1 MFATQVFAGVRVL
14 ELAQFVFVPAAGAVL
29 ADLGADVIKIEMTQG
44 DPYRRLKITD
54 GRQTASANLAMEL
67 NNRGKRSIAVDLK
80 TAEGRELLLR
90 LVETADIFLTSI
102 RPAALRRLGLTLEA
116 LRARNP
122 RLIYAHGNGLGFRG
136 EQADRAGYDASC
148 FWARGGFAHMLS
160 TPGQRPTRPRPALGD
175 HAGAMNVAF
184 GLAGALFH
192 RERTGEATTVEV
204 SLLSS
209 AMWILSADV
218 TMGAALSDE
227 QLSRLAHP
235 GRHALTSAYE
245 TADGRYLQLMFL
257 DPERYWPE
265 LCRRIGREDLLGD
278 ARFASVE
285 SRVEHGEALL
295 ARLDEA
301 FAVRSLDEWR
311 AAFAEWDAPWEVVQD
326 LRELVTDP
334 QGLANDSLFEVVVE
348 DGTPVTVVSGPVSF
362 GGSPLPPEPRRAP
375 AMGEDTA
382 LILSELGL
390 EPGEIAAYAARGVVT
405 GVADEVGCRARG

>member
-1 MFATQVFAGVRVL
+1 MFATQVFEGVRVL

-29 ADLGADVIKIEMTQG
+29 ADLGADVIKIEMTEG

-67 NNRGKRSIAVDLK
+67 NNRGKRSVALDLK
-80 TAEGRELLLR
+80 TDEGRELLFR
-90 LVETADIFLTSI
+90 LVETADVFLTSI
-102 RPAALRRLGLTLEA
+102 RPAALRRLGLTLDV

-175 HAGAMNVAF
+175 HAGAMNIAF
-184 GLAGALFH
+184 GLASALFH

-218 TMGAALSDE
+218 TMGAALSDT
-227 QLSRLAHP
+227 QLAHLANP

-265 LCRRIGREDLLGD
+265 LCRRIGREDLLAD
-278 ARFASVE
+278 PRFASVD
-285 SRVEHGEALL
+285 SRVEHGEALI
-295 ARLDEA
+295 AALDDA
-301 FAVRSLDEWR
+301 FAGRTLDEWR
-311 AAFAEWDAPWEVVQD
+311 EAFAEWDAPWEVVQN

-334 QGLANDSLFEVVVE
+334 QGLANDSLFDVVVE
-348 DGTPVTVVSGPVSF
+348 DGTPVTIVSGPVSF
-362 GGSPLPPEPRRAP
+362 GGSPLPPRPRCAP
-375 AMGEDTA
+375 SMGRDTA
-382 LILSELGL
+382 EILREIGL
-390 EPGEIAAYAARGVVT
+390 NEAQITGCAARGVVA
-405 GVADEVGCRARG
+405 GLG

>member
-1 MFATQVFAGVRVL
+1 MFATQVFKGVRVL
-14 ELAQFVFVPAAGAVL
+14 ELAQFVFVPAAGAIL
-29 ADLGADVIKIEMTQG
+29 ADLGADVIKIEMPEG

-54 GRQTASANLAMEL
+54 GRQTKSANLAMEL
-67 NNRGKRSIAVDLK
+67 NNRGKRSIAIDLK
-80 TAEGRELLLR
+80 SDEGRALFLK
-90 LVETADIFLTSI
+90 LVETADVFLTSI
-102 RPAALRRLGLTLEA
+102 RPAALKRLGLTLDV

-184 GLAGALFH
+184 GMASALFH
-192 RERTGEATTVEV
+192 RERTGEPSEVEI

-227 QLSRLAHP
+227 QLAKLANP

-257 DPERYWPE
+257 DPERYWGE
-265 LCRRIGREDLLGD
+265 LCRRTGCEALLD
-278 ARFASVE
+278 DPRFASVE
-285 SRVEHGEALL
+285 RRVEHGDALL
-295 ARLDEA
+295 AALDAAFASRTLDQWREA
-301 FAVRSLDEWR
+301 FAG
-311 AAFAEWDAPWEVVQD
+311 WDAPWEVIQN

-334 QGLANDSLFEVVVE
+334 QASANDVLFDVTVE

-362 GGSPLPPEPRRAP
+362 GGSPLPPEPKCAP
-375 AMGEDTA
+375 GMGRDTA
-382 LILSELGL
+382 ELLRELGL
-390 EPGEIAAYAARGVVT
+390 SDEAIADCAGRGVVT
-405 GVADEVGCRARG
+405 GVS

>member
-1 MFATQVFAGVRVL
+1 MFATQVFKGVKVL

-29 ADLGADVIKIEMTQG
+29 ADLGADVIKIEMTEG

-54 GRQTASANLAMEL
+54 GRQTKSANLAMEL
-67 NNRGKRSIAVDLK
+67 NNRGKRSIAIDLK
-80 TAEGRELLLR
+80 TDEGRELFLT
-90 LVETADIFLTSI
+90 LVETADVFLTSI
-102 RPAALRRLGLTLEA
+102 RPAALRRLGLTVEV
-116 LRARNP
+116 LRERNP

-136 EQADRAGYDASC
+136 DQADRAGYDASC

-184 GLAGALFH
+184 GLASALFH

-227 QLSRLAHP
+227 QLAKLANP
-235 GRHALTSAYE
+235 GRHALTSSYG

-265 LCRRIGREDLLGD
+265 LCRRIGCEHLLDD
-278 ARFASVE
+278 ARFVSVD

-295 ARLDEA
+295 AALDDA
-301 FAVRSLDEWR
+301 FAARTLEEWR
-311 AAFAEWDAPWEVVQD
+311 AAFAGWDAPWEVVQD

-334 QGLANDSLFEVVVE
+334 QGIANDALFEVAVE

-362 GGSPLPPEPRRAP
+362 GGSPLPPAPRCAP
-375 AMGEDTA
+375 AMGRDTA
-382 LILSELGL
+382 EVLTEIGL
-390 EPGEIAAYAARGVVT
+390 DESTIAGFAARGVVA
-405 GVADEVGCRARG
+405 GVA

>member
-1 MFATQVFAGVRVL
+1 MPATQVFAGVRVL

-67 NNRGKRSIAVDLK
+67 NNRGKRSIAIDLK
-80 TAEGRELLLR
+80 SEEGRELLLR
-90 LVETADIFLTSI
+90 LVETADVFLTSI
-102 RPAALRRLGLTLEA
+102 RPAALRRLGLTLETI
-116 LRARNP
+116 RARNP
-122 RLIYAHGNGLGFRG
+122 RIIYAHGNGLGFRG
-136 EQADRAGYDASC
+136 DQADRAGYDASC

-184 GLAGALFH
+184 GLASALFH

-209 AMWILSADV
+209 AQWILSADV

-227 QLSRLAHP
+227 QLARLANP

-245 TADGRYLQLMFL
+245 TQDGRYLQLMFL

-265 LCRRIGREDLLGD
+265 LCRRTGAEHLLAD
-278 ARFASVE
+278 DRFATVE

-295 ARLDEA
+295 AALDEA
-301 FAVRSLDEWR
+301 FAQRTLDGWR
-311 AAFAEWDAPWEVVQD
+311 AAFAGWDAPWEVVQN

-334 QGLANDSLFEVVVE
+334 QGIANEALFDVVVE

-362 GGSPLPPEPRRAP
+362 GGSPLPPDPRCAP
-375 AMGEDTA
+375 TMGRDTGA
-382 LILSELGL
+382 VLRELGL
-390 EPGEIAAYAARGVVT
+390 DDAAIADAAARGVVA
-405 GVADEVGCRARG
+405 GIA

>member
-1 MFATQVFAGVRVL
+1 MFATQVFKGVKVL

-29 ADLGADVIKIEMTQG
+29 ADLGADVIKIEMTEG

-54 GRQTASANLAMEL
+54 GRQTKSANLAMEL
-67 NNRGKRSIAVDLK
+67 NNRGKRSLAIDLK
-80 TAEGRELLLR
+80 TDEGRELFLK

-102 RPAALRRLGLTLEA
+102 RPAALRRLGLTVEV

-136 EQADRAGYDASC
+136 DQADRAGYDASC

-184 GLAGALFH
+184 GLASALFH

-227 QLSRLAHP
+227 QLAKLANP
-235 GRHALTSAYE
+235 GRHALTSSYG

-257 DPERYWPE
+257 DPERYWPQ
-265 LCRRIGREDLLGD
+265 LCRRTGCEHLLD
-278 ARFASVE
+278 DPRFTTVE

-295 ARLDEA
+295 AALDDA
-301 FAVRSLDEWR
+301 FAARTLDEWR
-311 AAFAEWDAPWEVVQD
+311 AAFAGWDAPWEVVQD

-334 QGLANDSLFEVVVE
+334 QGIANDALFEVVVE

-362 GGSPLPPEPRRAP
+362 GGSPLPPAPRCAP
-375 AMGEDTA
+375 AMGRDTA
-382 LILSELGL
+382 EVLAEIGL
-390 EPGEIAAYAARGVVT
+390 DETAIAGFAARGVV
-405 GVADEVGCRARG
+405 AGC

>member
-1 MFATQVFAGVRVL
+1 MFATQVFEGVRVV

-29 ADLGADVIKIEMTQG
+29 ADLGADVIKIEMTEG

-67 NNRGKRSIAVDLK
+67 NNRGKRSIALDLK
-80 TAEGRELLLR
+80 TDEGRELLLR

-102 RPAALRRLGLTLEA
+102 RPGALRRLGLTLDV
-116 LRARNP
+116 LRERNP
-122 RLIYAHGNGLGFRG
+122 RVIYAHGNGLGFRG

-184 GLAGALFH
+184 GMASALFH

-218 TMGAALSDE
+218 TMGAALPDE
-227 QLSRLAHP
+227 QLAKLANP
-235 GRHALTSAYE
+235 GRHALTSAYK

-265 LCRRIGREDLLGD
+265 LCRRVGREDLLAD
-278 ARFASVE
+278 PRFGTVD

-295 ARLDEA
+295 AALDDA
-301 FAVRSLDEWR
+301 FATRTLDAWR
-311 AAFAEWDAPWEVVQD
+311 VAFAEWDAPWEVVQN

-334 QGLANDSLFEVVVE
+334 QGIANDSLFDVVVE
-348 DGTPVTVVSGPVSF
+348 DGTPVTIVSGPVSF
-362 GGSPLPPEPRRAP
+362 GGSPLPPAPRCAP
-375 AMGEDTA
+375 AMGRDTA
-382 LILSELGL
+382 QILRELGL
-390 EPGEIAAYAARGVVT
+390 EEAEIAGCAARGVVA
-405 GVADEVGCRARG
+405 GIAAPVE

>member
-1 MFATQVFAGVRVL
+1 MFATQVFKGVRVL
-14 ELAQFVFVPAAGAVL
+14 ELAQFVFVPAAGAIL
-29 ADLGADVIKIEMTQG
+29 ADLGADVIKIEMPEG

-54 GRQTASANLAMEL
+54 GRQTKSANLAMEL
-67 NNRGKRSIAVDLK
+67 NNRNKRSIAIDLK
-80 TAEGRELLLR
+80 SDEGRELFLQ
-90 LVETADIFLTSI
+90 LVETADVFLTSI
-102 RPAALRRLGLTLEA
+102 RPGALKRLGLTLDV
-116 LRARNP
+116 LRERNP

-184 GLAGALFH
+184 GMASALFH
-192 RERTGEATTVEV
+192 RERTGEATTVEI

-227 QLSRLAHP
+227 QLAKLANP

-245 TADGRYLQLMFL
+245 TADGRFLQLMFL

-265 LCRRIGREDLLGD
+265 LCRRTGREDMLED
-278 ARFASVE
+278 VRFATVE

-295 ARLDEA
+295 TALDEA
-301 FAVRSLDEWR
+301 FASRTLDEWR
-311 AAFAEWDAPWEVVQD
+311 AVFANWDAPWEVIHN

-334 QGLANDSLFEVVVE
+334 QAEANDVLFDVTVE
-348 DGTPVTVVSGPVSF
+348 DGTPVTIVSGPVSF
-362 GGSPLPPEPRRAP
+362 GGSPLPPEPKCAP
-375 AMGEDTA
+375 TMGRDTA
-382 LILSELGL
+382 ELLREIGLSDEA
-390 EPGEIAAYAARGVVT
+390 IADCAGRGVVT
-405 GVADEVGCRARG
+405 GVA

>member
-1 MFATQVFAGVRVL
+1 MFATQVFKGVRVL

-29 ADLGADVIKIEMTQG
+29 ADLGADVIKIEMTEG

-67 NNRGKRSIAVDLK
+67 NNRNKRSVAIDLK
-80 TAEGRELLLR
+80 TEEGRELLLR
-90 LVETADIFLTSI
+90 LVETADVFLTSI
-102 RPAALRRLGLTLEA
+102 RPAALRRLGLTLDV

-122 RLIYAHGNGLGFRG
+122 RIVYAHGNGLGFRG

-184 GLAGALFH
+184 GIASALFH

-227 QLSRLAHP
+227 QLARLANP

-265 LCRRIGREDLLGD
+265 LCRRIGREGLLQD

-285 SRVEHGEALL
+285 SRVEHGEGLL
-295 ARLDEA
+295 EALDEA
-301 FAVRSLDEWR
+301 FAARTLDEWR
-311 AAFAEWDAPWEVVQD
+311 ATFVDWDAPWEVVQN
-326 LRELVTDP
+326 LRELVDDP
-334 QGLANDSLFEVVVE
+334 QGAANDSLFDVVVE
-348 DGTPVTVVSGPVSF
+348 DGTPVTIVSGPVSF
-362 GGSPLPPEPRRAP
+362 GGSPLPPRPRCAP
-375 AMGEDTA
+375 TMGQDTA
-382 LILSELGL
+382 EVLGELGL
-390 EPGEIAAYAARGVVT
+390 ADMQVEAWARRGVVA
-405 GVADEVGCRARG
+405 GVKAGMVAGGG